1 MLLGVFYDLKHFLLF
16 FLFVITGFTIM
27 AEIVLYSA
35 HSPVMEPEAG
45 EDYVYSKYLKD
56 EKGSYRTDF
65 FFFVMSMRE
74 SIGDYDTDTMT
85 NPSATPF
92 PLLAWFLWFIV
103 MLVGNIVFM
112 NFIIAVVSESYEKC
126 MQTMNSESYRS
137 KLDMIL
143 EAEEFMPDS
152 WRSDKKWF
160 PDYII
165 LCRTIDCQ
173 QTISG

>member
-1 MLLGVFYDLKHFLLF
+1 
-16 FLFVITGFTIM
+16 M

-35 HSPVMEPEAG
+35 HSSKSEAAEG
-45 EDYVYSKYLKD
+45 EDYVYSKYLKS
-56 EKGSYRTDF
+56 EKGSPRTDF
-65 FFFVMSMRE
+65 MFFAMSMRE

-85 NPSATPF
+85 NPSANSL

-126 MQTMNSESYRS
+126 MQSMSAESYRS
-137 KLDMIL
+137 KLDMIV
-143 EAEEFMPDS
+143 ECEQFMPDS
-152 WRSDKKWF
+152 WRFDKKWF

-165 LCRTIDCQ
+165 LCRPIDCQ
-173 QTISG
+173 QTISGLKDEQWLGFI